1 MNSGKIFETELKDSI
16 PSNSYYIRIKDSTLA
31 FNQQEDAKDK
41 QENKKGFKPRFAPK
55 QPYDAFMYCYPNL
68 FLLEL
73 KSAKDDR
80 FSFKGSSVMI
90 KEHQIE
96 ELTKA
101 AIHKGIIPGFL
112 FNCRKNN
119 QTYFLHINDF
129 NKFTN
134 ETAKSSINKQD
145 IIKYGAIEVLGKIK
159 KVKYKWYVGEF
170 ITEMQKSIND

>member
-1 MNSGKIFETELKDSI
+1 VFETAWKDSI
-16 PSNSYYIRIKDSTLA
+16 PKDVYYLRIKDPA
-31 FNQQEDAKDK
+31 IGFNQEDNSEQNNNNNDT
-41 QENKKGFKPRFAPK
+41 NSKKFKPRFSPTN
-55 QPYDAFMYCYPNL
+55 PYDAFMYCYPNL

-80 FSFKGSSVMI
+80 FSFKGSSAMI

-134 ETAKSSINKQD
+134 ETDKSSINKQD
-145 IIKYGAIEVLGKIK
+145 IIKYGAIEVIGKIK
-159 KVKYKWYVGEF
+159 KVKYRWYVGEF

>member
-1 MNSGKIFETELKDSI
+1 MNSGKIFEKDWKDSI
-16 PSNSYYIRIKDSTLA
+16 PSNTYYLRIVDAPSSWGDNTNLRFSVKNPFDSL
-31 FNQQEDAKDK
+31 
-41 QENKKGFKPRFAPK
+41 
-55 QPYDAFMYCYPNL
+55 MYIYPNL

-73 KSAKDDR
+73 KSAQDDR

-90 KEHQIE
+90 KEHQIK

-101 AIHKGIIPGFL
+101 AIHKGVIPGFL

-134 ETAKSSINKQD
+134 ETDKSSINKQD
-145 IIKYGAIEVLGKIK
+145 IIKYGAIEVIGKIK

-170 ITEMQKSIND
+170 ITEMQKSLND